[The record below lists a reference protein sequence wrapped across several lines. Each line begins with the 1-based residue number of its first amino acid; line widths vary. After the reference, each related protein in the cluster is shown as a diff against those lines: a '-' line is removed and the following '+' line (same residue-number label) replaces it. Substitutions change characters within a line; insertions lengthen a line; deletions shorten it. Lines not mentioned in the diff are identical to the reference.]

1 MDEKMPFYIESL
13 CRSLNIKSEKELNN
27 LLAIFDRYNLNTEH
41 NNIDDED
48 DENTQTRGLRIDPDQ
63 VMEILKLFKSEKDK
77 LAQEHS
83 KIY

>member
-27 LLAIFDRYNLNTEH
+27 LLAIFERYNLNTDKP
-41 NNIDDED
+41 DDEE
-48 DENTQTRGLRIDPDQ
+48 ENENEQNRGLRIDPDQ
-63 VMEILKLFKSEKDK
+63 VIEILKLFKSEKDK

-83 KIY
+83 K